1 MKELRIVT
9 LREMGDMALAA
20 VKMFNNSPAKEPDP
34 YTAIAVGAPL
44 ASVLNVR
51 FTSFVVRLAQE
62 EGIDPS
68 KMVSDARRILSEAEI
83 VQEDEK

>member
-20 VKMFNNSPAKEPDP
+20 VKMFNNSPAPKPNP
-34 YTAIAVGAPL
+34 YTAIACGAPL

-51 FTSFVVRLAQE
+51 FTAFIVRLAEE
-62 EGIDPS
+62 EGIEPR
-68 KMVSDARRILSEAEI
+68 KMVADARRILSEAEI
-83 VQEDEK
+83 EQEGEE